1 MIVYTKFIII
11 LNLSSIIVVVWRK
24 CGMKDSKPSIWVVF
38 TALLMMPTIVLG
50 QIAECSAVVQA
61 ALNAT
66 DEVCKDTG
74 RNQACY
80 GHIRLEA
87 EPQSPDATFE
97 FNSEGDTVDLAQLGS
112 LRLSPMNV
120 ETNTWG
126 VALMKLQADIPNENP
141 ANVSL
146 LVFGDVE
153 LKNAIPDPI
162 LVDVTIK
169 GPSNANVRRQPSN
182 RAFVLGTLTP
192 GTTVSASGRSED
204 GSWIYVVMP
213 DGSNGWLRRS
223 LVNSDDSLTELREIN
238 PSLVSYGPMQAF
250 YIKNGDQSSACS
262 DAPNDGILIQTPEGV
277 AEVRLWINEV
287 KIRLGSTAFIQ
298 TTDGHMQV
306 TTIEG
311 TAHVEALGV
320 EQVAVAGSSVS
331 IQTNEEQK
339 PIAPPSQ
346 PVSYVSTPVNAQ
358 NVQVLEREITIAP
371 PLEPSAT
378 LVSTATASATVE
390 VRASATSSATAAP
403 VETEAVIPPTAVPT
417 NTALPT
423 NTNVPPTAIIPT
435 DTSVPPSPIPTN
447 TSVPPPTD
455 TAAPPPAATNT
466 DAPPPPPTSVPD
478 TGNGG
483 GGTSVEASPTP

>member
-1 MIVYTKFIII
+1 
-11 LNLSSIIVVVWRK
+11 
-24 CGMKDSKPSIWVVF
+24 MKDSKPSIWVVF

-250 YIKNGDQSSACS
+250 YFKSGIN
-262 DAPNDGILIQTPEGV
+262 DAPCDEAPDSGILIQTPEGAGEIDLSV
-277 AEVRLWINEV
+277 NGVNIQ
-287 KIRLGSTAFIQ
+287 LGSTAYLQ
-298 TTDGHMQV
+298 AQASGEM
-306 TTIEG
+306 TISLVEG
-311 TAHVEALGV
+311 AARVEADGV
-320 EQVAVAGSSVS
+320 TVGVPAGTRVRVPMDANLNASGAPIGPEPYSDADLVS
-331 IQTNEEQK
+331 L
-339 PIAPPSQ
+339 
-346 PVSYVSTPVNAQ
+346 PVIP
-358 NVQVLEREITIAP
+358 LEREVEIAAALSP
-371 PLEPSAT
+371 EAILDL
-378 LVSTATASATVE
+378 LVPVSGMWQVTQIGGTCGNRDSRVTSFEIRVSE
-390 VRASATSSATAAP
+390 DGSSFGSGRAIYNQ
-403 VETEAVIPPTAVPT
+403 VETGVYVFEAPETNTRFEAVI
-417 NTALPT
+417 
-423 NTNVPPTAIIPT
+423 
-435 DTSVPPSPIPTN
+435 TSPYSIRL
-447 TSVPPPTD
+447 
-455 TAAPPPAATNT
+455 
-466 DAPPPPPTSVPD
+466 
-478 TGNGG
+478 TGQT
-483 GGTSVEASPTP
+483 GTGASCTYDEVWIYSG